1 LVAHDFAP
9 NLQFYG
15 DHIMNKLALLCVAS
29 LGLAACQTTVDGTA
43 SAPAGGMQLA
53 SQSDMNA
60 ITGRTLTFGPD
71 QSFVISGNG
80 TLNGSWDGAPLVG
93 TYEMRDGFFCRTLS
107 QGPRGPSPEDCQL
120 FILDGNTINVTRERG
135 TGVSFDYT
143 VS

>member
-1 LVAHDFAP
+1 
-9 NLQFYG
+9 
-15 DHIMNKLALLCVAS
+15 MNKFALLCVAS
-29 LGLAACQTTVDGTA
+29 LGLAACQTNVDGMA
-43 SAPAGGMQLA
+43 SAPADGMRLA
-53 SQSDMNA
+53 SQSDLNA
-60 ITGRTLTFGPD
+60 IVGRTITFAPG

-120 FILDGNTINVTRERG
+120 FILDGNTISVTRDRG
-135 TGVSFDYT
+135 TGGSFDYT